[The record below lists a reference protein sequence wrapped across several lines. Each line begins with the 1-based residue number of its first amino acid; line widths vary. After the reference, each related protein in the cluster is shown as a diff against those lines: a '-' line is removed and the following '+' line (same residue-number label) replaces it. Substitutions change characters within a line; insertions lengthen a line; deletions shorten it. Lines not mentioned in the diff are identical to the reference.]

1 MLFYQMENVL
11 PTVHQELILPMVCVN
26 LAISLAQLVWDRQD
40 IAHHVHRHN
49 FYTTE
54 HAMITVHDM
63 TRKANVW
70 HNVLLDFTNLQ
81 TLHVYNV
88 HKLVHNV
95 AVQINAP
102 YVRVVYTHILVT
114 VLALALPILTS
125 DKTRIVY
132 NVIAHA
138 VHANPVLQIVHNVH
152 QDMSEIQEQE
162 FVCSANQLKIVQP
175 TVKCVQIMYAHNVIS
190 VTF

>member
-11 PTVHQELILPMVCVN
+11 STVHQELILPMVCVN

-63 TRKANVW
+63 TRKVNALL
-70 HNVLLDFTNLQ
+70 HAHLDFTNPQ

-95 AVQINAP
+95 AVQTNALS
-102 YVRVVYTHILVT
+102 VRVVCTHILVT
-114 VLALALPILTS
+114 VLALALPILTL
-125 DKTRIVY
+125 DKTRIVF
-132 NVIAHA
+132 NVTVHAAHA
-138 VHANPVLQIVHNVH
+138 YPALQTVHNVH
-152 QDMSEIQEQE
+152 QD
-162 FVCSANQLKIVQP
+162 
-175 TVKCVQIMYAHNVIS
+175 T
-190 VTF
+190 